1 MHANVKENGNNRIV
15 IVGFFLAELSTLNS
29 PVEDADAVEKD
40 DDEAGLHI
48 SASGSDESRP
58 AVAPRWPTRVF
69 AIDCLL
75 KIIAVC
81 DSSANVDVHFDLVMA
96 RVAKEQGKG
105 MWIVVISEVNSVIN
119 YLCYPNQLKLV
130 IIASE

>member
-1 MHANVKENGNNRIV
+1 M
-15 IVGFFLAELSTLNS
+15 LNS
-29 PVEDADAVEKD
+29 PVEEVDVAEKD
-40 DDEAGLHI
+40 DDEAGLQI
-48 SASGSDESRP
+48 QGSGSEESRP

-81 DSSANVDVHFDLVMA
+81 ASSANADVHFDLVMA

-105 MWIVVISEVNSVIN
+105 IW
-119 YLCYPNQLKLV
+119 K
-130 IIASE
+130 